1 MSEGGNI
8 IDIKSMTYGSVPYGS
23 APTGGT
29 VAELAPTCPTVPK
42 FSGDDVTLQATPRD
56 GIGPYYVEFRKD
68 DVAIDPSRL
77 GGLDNPILSAPEDIQ
92 ITRVYTLNDAD
103 IAGAVGGFIKFTVFI
118 SDSCPTGGLICTE
131 DCFVSIG
138 CVAPVCNFIVT

>member
-1 MSEGGNI
+1 MTYIEN
-8 IDIKSMTYGSVPYGS
+8 MTYGSIPYGS
-23 APTGGT
+23 TPFGGT

-42 FSGDDVTLQATPRD
+42 FSGNTVTIQATPKD

-77 GGLDNPILSAPEDIQ
+77 GDVNPIPSAPENIQ

-103 IAGAVGGFIKFTVFI
+103 IAGAVGGFIKFTIFI
-118 SDSCPTGGLICTE
+118 RDSCPTGGLTCIE

-138 CVAPVCNFIVT
+138 CVAPVCNFTVT